1 MKYIENGSEDTNY
14 LLFNY
19 SFKFKQPGDLAKKVF
34 EIKDKKKNNDFVEKI
49 NIRWSKLKDRTE
61 NMSKDEKENEE
72 LNKILEI
79 VKDILNFNKKK
90 TIRRRFKNTKT
101 KPNA

>member
-1 MKYIENGSEDTNY
+1 M
-14 LLFNY
+14 FNY

-90 TIRRRFKNTKT
+90 QSGEGLKILR
-101 KPNA
+101 PNQMLNR